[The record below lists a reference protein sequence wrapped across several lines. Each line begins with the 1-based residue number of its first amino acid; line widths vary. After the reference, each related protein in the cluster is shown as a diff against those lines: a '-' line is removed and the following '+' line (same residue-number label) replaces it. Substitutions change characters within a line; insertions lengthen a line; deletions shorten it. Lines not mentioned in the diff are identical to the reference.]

1 MAQRRSTC
9 VRGGIRYRHPVEPA
23 VERIPL
29 RRIVLGPWPFA
40 PLPIIVLGWLSYF
53 NRVIIV
59 SGLSADAPRSF
70 VSLVVEGAV
79 VGAVVVAVA
88 VSPMVVYNRIH
99 RGAVPSRGVY
109 FGVIALVGVVAS
121 VAQVASRYVVS
132 DSVTGQGLF
141 ESIPLTLVVNFV
153 LLAFF
158 AIALTNATGYFA
170 YRIRRQTRMLEEQ
183 VHQLEDQRRLVVEAD
198 QRIRTDVARALHDDI
213 QGALLR
219 AVLRLN
225 RMAASAPTENAE
237 AMREVIADLEALR
250 GEGVRSI
257 SRRLAPPIESIGIS
271 SALQDLA
278 EAYRGSIEVSI
289 AIDDAARTA
298 LGGWRDGQLAIYRLV
313 EQALLNAAA
322 HGHAETARVEIVGVP
337 GAVVLRVEDDGAGL
351 DGPIVPG
358 MGLAVVDAWIGIT
371 GGTWGLE
378 PAATRGAVLHATLPV
393 ATT

>member
-1 MAQRRSTC
+1 MDLPNDR
-9 VRGGIRYRHPVEPA
+9 IR
-23 VERIPL
+23 L
-29 RRIVLGPWPFA
+29 RRIILGPWPFA

-53 NRVIIV
+53 NRTIIV
-59 SGLSADAPRSF
+59 SGLSAEATRSF
-70 VSLVVEGAV
+70 VPLVIEGAIVGAFV
-79 VGAVVVAVA
+79 VGIA
-88 VSPMVVYNRIH
+88 VSPMVVYNRLH
-99 RGAVPSRGVY
+99 PGAVPSRGVY
-109 FGVIALVGVVAS
+109 VAVIALVGAIAS

-132 DSVTGQGLF
+132 DRVTGQGLF
-141 ESIPLTLVVNFV
+141 ESIPLALVVNFV

-170 YRIRRQTRMLEEQ
+170 YRIRRQTRLLEDQ
-183 VHQLEDQRRLVVEAD
+183 VHQLEGQRRLVVEAD
-198 QRIRTDVARALHDDI
+198 QRIRTEVASALHDDI

-225 RMAASAPTENAE
+225 RMAASAPPENAE
-237 AMREVIADLEALR
+237 AMREVIADLEELR

-271 SALQDLA
+271 SALEDLA
-278 EAYRGSIEVSI
+278 EAYRGSIEVTV
-289 AIDDAARTA
+289 AIDDAAREA
-298 LGGWRDGQLAIYRLV
+298 LTGWRDGQLAIYRIV

-322 HGHAETARVEIVGVP
+322 HGHAETARVAIDAVD
-337 GAVVLRVEDDGAGL
+337 GAVTLRVEDDGSGL
-351 DGPIVPG
+351 DAPIVPG

-393 ATT
+393 ETA